1 MKVLKQSFVSTIILF
16 LLCGVM
22 YPYFVT
28 GISKVLFKEK
38 ANGSLIYVDGK
49 AVGSKLI
56 GQKFTEEKYFHGR
69 PSAYD
74 YNTYDEKPDETVLAS
89 SGGTNYANSNP
100 DYIKGVEDNTK
111 NILKENPTI
120 KQEDIPSEMVTAS
133 GSGLDP
139 NITLQ
144 GAMIQIDRIAKAR
157 NISKDKI
164 VELVKENSKQEI
176 VNVLELNIALDK
188 LTK

>member
-1 MKVLKQSFVSTIILF
+1 MKILKQSFISTIVLF
-16 LLCGVM
+16 VLCGLA
-22 YPYFVT
+22 YPYFIT
-28 GISKVLFKEK
+28 GISKVLFKDK
-38 ANGSLIYVDGK
+38 ANGSLVYVDDK
-49 AVGSKLI
+49 IVGSKLI
-56 GQKFTEEKYFHGR
+56 GQNFTDEKYFHGR

-100 DYIKGVEDNTK
+100 DYIKNVEENVKT
-111 NILKENPTI
+111 ILKENPTV

-144 GAMIQIDRIAKAR
+144 GAMIQVDRIAKVR
-157 NISKDKI
+157 NISKDKV
-164 VELVKENSKQEI
+164 VELIKENSNQEI

-188 LTK
+188 IK